1 MTRVAALDCG
11 TNATRLLVADV
22 ESGRVREVLRTLR
35 LTRMGERLDETGVL
49 APASLGRVR
58 EALVEHRREA
68 ERLGASRTGV
78 LATSAAREA
87 ANSSDF
93 VGVVRDVLGVEPTIV
108 TGDEE
113 AARTHAGALEG
124 LEVPEPALV
133 VDLGGGSTEV
143 ALRCGG
149 EVATTS
155 TSLGSVRLRERHLG
169 VVPVAV
175 SPTPDQLSAVSRE
188 VHQALDEVP
197 QVDVGSADS
206 VVAVGGTALTLA
218 AIYRAMPDPD
228 DARLH
233 ACAVPARALRQL
245 AEALV
250 WAPTAL
256 TAARP
261 QVEPGREDV
270 LGVGA
275 LVLSILVD
283 RVAAEA
289 LVVSRHDLLDDLARR
304 LADS

>member
-22 ESGRVREVLRTLR
+22 ESGQVREVLRTLR
-35 LTRMGERLDETGVL
+35 LTRMGERLAETGVL

-58 EALVEHRREA
+58 EALVEHRRDA

-87 ANSSDF
+87 ANTSDF

-124 LEVPEPALV
+124 LDVPEPALV

-143 ALRCGG
+143 ALRCGD

-169 VVPVAV
+169 AAAVAA
-175 SPTPDQLSAVSRE
+175 SPTPDQVLAVTRE

-197 QVDVGSADS
+197 EVAVGSAHS

-233 ACAVPARALRQL
+233 ACPVPARALRQL

-275 LVLSILVD
+275 LVLSMLVD
-283 RVAAEA
+283 GVGADA

-304 LADS
+304 LAAS